1 MKIYHN
7 PRCRKS
13 REGVQYLKDKGVDFE
28 IVEYLKNNISEKV
41 MKLLISK
48 LGISAIDLV
57 RKNEQIWK
65 DKYKNIEL
73 TENQIIKLLINEP
86 KLMERPIIE
95 SEFKAVIGRPKDN
108 IGILII

>member
-95 SEFKAVIGRPKDN
+95 SEFKAVIGSPKDN